1 MIMSDVIVIFWADV
15 IAPFFL
21 FDFEIFGRC
30 YAKFDNGLSL
40 ICFDG

>member
-1 MIMSDVIVIFWADV
+1 MADVIAIFWADV
-15 IAPFFL
+15 IALVL
-21 FDFEIFGRC
+21 FDLEIFGRC